1 MPIFLS
7 KKASAARV
15 REAENARKNRLE
27 ILKALS
33 IGQITRRDLYK
44 WGIFTVTGA
53 LALKNGLS
61 PFAPS
66 AFADSSIPTGTPRSP
81 LFGAQKFTTPLPR
94 LALQTPIPLTQS
106 GTGLNAV
113 ANFPAA
119 LNEPAAKRL
128 SYHTDFNNAG
138 GNGNPQNPFR
148 NPVTGR
154 GPMEG
159 RPPGEVFAHQRWN
172 EFFPKVGYVLSIGQ
186 VAANT
191 RFHPNFQPQNPNS
204 VWTYGT
210 GHNVR
215 GTLPPMLIKGR
226 YSEPILTRIYQ
237 NLPVN
242 RADNQSGFGLN
253 ETQLHFHN
261 AHNGAESDGAANVHH
276 FPGTFYDYRWST
288 TLARRDK
295 INTGATDRRASGP
308 DGHGGL
314 VNVAGDFREIQGTM
328 WAHDHRFFFTA
339 ENVYKGNLMMINYYS
354 GPDRG
359 NEVLDDSLPGVPNSR
374 VNLRLPSGKF
384 LDFGNIDFD
393 VNLIVS
399 DAAFDQTGQYFFD
412 IFTTDGFLGDVMLVN
427 FAYAP
432 FMNVLPR
439 KYRFRILSA
448 GMSRFIQLAL
458 ADVNGTS
465 PRAVPFKFIANDGNL
480 VVNPITLTQLDHQ
493 GTAER
498 YDIVVDFS
506 TFTPGQRVQLV
517 NLLQMR
523 DDGRGPTNTLTI
535 GQALAGDPNDPAI
548 GAIMEFR
555 VVSSVPS
562 VDAPGQTLFATSP
575 DTSQVPATLTQQI
588 PIVAPVRTRVVEWG
602 RSGDGDSRNPVTGQ
616 CTPDCPEF
624 AVFPW
629 TVKVNGGDAH
639 SMNANRISLLVPKPG
654 EIEHW
659 TYVNGGGGWD
669 HPIHLHFEE
678 GITMNRGGDT
688 IPATENL
695 VRKDV
700 WRLRA
705 SGQVTFQVQFG
716 EYGGSY
722 VNHCHNTVHEDFAL
736 LMRIQ
741 FLTGVT
747 GSPQTMVTP
756 TPNPSPDGVTF
767 TTPEILPE
775 GDPRTSA

>member
-1 MPIFLS
+1 MPIYLS
-7 KKASAARV
+7 NRASPARV
-15 REAENARKNRLE
+15 REAENARRNRHE

-33 IGQITRRDLYK
+33 KGEITRRDLYK

-81 LFGAQKFTTPLPR
+81 LFAAQKFSQPMPR
-94 LALQTPIPLTQS
+94 LALQTPLPLIQS
-106 GTGLNAV
+106 GTGPDAV

-119 LNEPAAKRL
+119 LNEPPAKRL

-138 GNGNPQNPFR
+138 GNGNPANPFR
-148 NPVTGR
+148 NPITGR
-154 GPMEG
+154 GPEEG

-172 EFFPKVGYVLSIGQ
+172 EFFPKVGYILSVGQ
-186 VAANT
+186 IAPNT
-191 RFHPNFQPQNPNS
+191 RFHPNFPAQNPNS

-210 GHNVR
+210 GHFVQGR
-215 GTLPPMLIKGR
+215 LPPMLIRGR
-226 YSEPILTRIYQ
+226 YGEPILTRIYQ
-237 NLPVN
+237 NLPIN

-261 AHNGAESDGAANVHH
+261 AHNGAESDGAANAHH

-295 INTGATDRRASGP
+295 INTQATDPRASGP
-308 DGHGGL
+308 DGNGGL

-339 ENVYKGNLMMINYYS
+339 EDVYKGNLMMISYYS

-359 NEVLDDSLPGVPNSR
+359 NEVLNDG

-384 LDFGNIDFD
+384 LDSGNLDFD

-399 DAAFDQTGQYFFD
+399 DAATDQTGQYFFD
-412 IFTTDGFLGDVMLVN
+412 IFTTDGFLGDMMFVN
-427 FAYAP
+427 MAYAP
-432 FMNVLPR
+432 FLQVLPR
-439 KYRFRILSA
+439 KYRFRILNAS
-448 GMSRFIQLAL
+448 MSRFIQLAL
-458 ADVNGTS
+458 ADVNG
-465 PRAVPFKFIANDGNL
+465 PNPKAVPFQFIANDGNL
-480 VVNPITLTQLDHQ
+480 VVNPIPLTQLDHQ

-506 TFTPGQRVQLV
+506 KFKTGNRIQLV

-523 DDGRGPTNTLTI
+523 GDGRGPTDTLTI
-535 GQALAGDPNDPAI
+535 GQALAGDPNDPTI

-555 VVSSVPS
+555 VVDSLPS
-562 VDAPGQTLFATSP
+562 VDAPGVTLRATDP
-575 DTSQVPATLTQQI
+575 DPSVVPAVLTQQI
-588 PIVAPVRTRVVEWG
+588 PIVTPVRTRVVEWG
-602 RSGDGDSRNPVTGQ
+602 RSGGGDSRDPKTGQ

-624 AVFPW
+624 AQFPW

-639 SMNANRISLLVPKPG
+639 SMNANRINLLVPKPG

-678 GITMNRGGDT
+678 GVTMNRGST
-688 IPATENL
+688 PIPATENL

-700 WRLRA
+700 WHLN
-705 SGQVTFQVQFG
+705 SGGQVTFQVQFG

-741 FLTGVT
+741 FLTGIT

-775 GDPRTSA
+775 GDPRTTI

>member
-1 MPIFLS
+1 MSIFLS

-33 IGQITRRDLYK
+33 LGQITRRDLYK

-53 LALKNGLS
+53 LALKHGLS

-66 AFADSSIPTGTPRSP
+66 AFADSNIPTGTPRSP
-81 LFGAQKFTTPLPR
+81 LFGAQKFTQRMPR
-94 LALQTPIPLTQS
+94 LALQTPIPLTMS

-128 SYHTDFNNAG
+128 SYHTDFTNAG
-138 GNGNPQNPFR
+138 GNGNPNNPFR

-172 EFFPKVGYVLSIGQ
+172 EFFPKVGYIMSIGQ
-186 VAANT
+186 IAANT
-191 RFHPNFQPQNPNS
+191 KFHPNFPAQNPNS

-215 GTLPPMLIKGR
+215 GTLPPFLIKGR

-261 AHNGAESDGAANVHH
+261 AHNGAESDGAANTHH

-295 INTGATDRRASGP
+295 INTGATDARASGP

-314 VNVAGDFREIQGTM
+314 INVAGDFREIQGTM

-339 ENVYKGNLMMINYYS
+339 ENVYKGNLGMVTYYS

-359 NEVLDDSLPGVPNSR
+359 NETLNDG

-393 VNLIVS
+393 VNLILTDS
-399 DAAFDQTGQYFFD
+399 AFDPTGQYFFD
-412 IFTTDGFLGDVMLVN
+412 IFTTDGFLGDVPLVN
-427 FAYAP
+427 MAYAP
-432 FMNVLPR
+432 FFEVLPR
-439 KYRFRILSA
+439 KYRFRILQAS
-448 GMSRFIQLAL
+448 MSRFMQLAL
-458 ADVNGTS
+458 ADVNGTT

-480 VVNPITLTQLDHQ
+480 VVNPITLTQLDQQ

-506 TFTPGQRVQLV
+506 TFNIGNRIQLV

-523 DDGRGPTNTLTI
+523 DDGRGPTNTLSLA
-535 GQALAGDPNDPAI
+535 QALAGDPNDPMI
-548 GAIMEFR
+548 GPILEFR

-575 DTSQVPATLTQQI
+575 DTSVVPAVLTQQI

-602 RSGDGDSRNPVTGQ
+602 RSGDGDSRNLVTGQ

-624 AVFPW
+624 ATFPW

-639 SMNANRISLLVPKPG
+639 SMNANRINLLVPKPG

-688 IPATENL
+688 LPATENL

-741 FLTGVT
+741 FLTGIT

-775 GDPRTSA
+775 GDPRTGA

>member
-33 IGQITRRDLYK
+33 LGQITRRDLYK

-81 LFGAQKFTTPLPR
+81 LFGAQKFTQRMPR

-106 GTGLNAV
+106 GTGNDAV

-128 SYHTDFNNAG
+128 SYHTDFSNAG
-138 GNGNPQNPFR
+138 GNGNPNNPFR

-172 EFFPKVGYVLSIGQ
+172 EFFPKVGYIMSIGQ
-186 VAANT
+186 IAANT
-191 RFHPNFQPQNPNS
+191 RFHPNFQVQNPNS

-210 GHNVR
+210 GHFVR
-215 GTLPPMLIKGR
+215 GRLPPKLIQGR
-226 YSEPILTRIYQ
+226 YGEPILTRIYQ
-237 NLPVN
+237 NLPIN
-242 RADNQSGFGLN
+242 RADNQSGFGIN

-261 AHNGAESDGAANVHH
+261 AHNGAESDGAANCHH

-295 INTGATDRRASGP
+295 INTGATDPRASGP
-308 DGHGGL
+308 NGNGGL
-314 VNVAGDFREIQGTM
+314 TNVAGDFREIQGTL

-339 ENVYKGNLMMINYYS
+339 ENVYKGNFGMVNMYS

-359 NEVLDDSLPGVPNSR
+359 NEKLVDG
-374 VNLRLPSGKF
+374 VNLRLPSGSL
-384 LDFGNIDFD
+384 LDFGNLDFD

-412 IFTTDGFLGDVMLVN
+412 IFDTDGFLGDVPLVN

-432 FMNVLPR
+432 FLEVLPR
-439 KYRFRILSA
+439 KYRFRILNA
-448 GMSRFIQLAL
+448 CMSRFLKLAL
-458 ADVNGTS
+458 ADSSGN
-465 PRAVPFKFIANDGNL
+465 AVPFMFICNDGNL
-480 VVNPITLTQLDHQ
+480 VVNPIQLTVLDQQ
-493 GTAER
+493 GIAER

-506 TFTPGQRVQLV
+506 KFRIGDTVRLV
-517 NLLQMR
+517 NTLLQV
-523 DDGRGPTNTLTI
+523 DGRIPEAELSLS
-535 GQALAGDPNDPAI
+535 QALQGTSQDPMVGPVLQ
-548 GAIMEFR
+548 FR
-555 VVSSVPS
+555 IVSQVPS
-562 VDAPGQTLFATSP
+562 VDVPGVTRFATEVDNSV
-575 DTSQVPATLTQQI
+575 VPTVLTEQI
-588 PIVAPVRTRVVEWG
+588 PVVTPVRTRTILFADG
-602 RSGDGDSRNPVTGQ
+602 NGDSRGANGQ
-616 CTPDCPEF
+616 CIPDCPDT
-624 AVFPW
+624 ATFPW
-629 TVKVNGGDAH
+629 VISVNGQDEH
-639 SMNANRISLLVPKPG
+639 SMNANRIQLEVPKAG
-654 EIEHW
+654 DIEHW
-659 TYVNGGGGWD
+659 TLQNDGGGWD

-678 GITMNRGGDT
+678 GVTINRGGSS
-688 IPATENL
+688 IPATELL

-700 WRLRA
+700 WRLRPD
-705 SGQVTFQVQFG
+705 GRVTFQVQFG

-722 VNHCHNTVHEDFAL
+722 VNHCHNTVHEDFAM

-741 FLTGVT
+741 LLTGVP
-747 GSPQTMVTP
+747 GSPQAAVTP
-756 TPNPSPDGVTF
+756 TPNPSPDGVVF
-767 TTPEILPE
+767 TTPEILP
-775 GDPRTSA
+775 GAIG